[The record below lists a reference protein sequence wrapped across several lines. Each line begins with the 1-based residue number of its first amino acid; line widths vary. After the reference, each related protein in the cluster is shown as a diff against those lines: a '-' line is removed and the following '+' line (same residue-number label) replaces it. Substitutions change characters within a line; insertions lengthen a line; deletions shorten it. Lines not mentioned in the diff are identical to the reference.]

1 MHRFIFH
8 SNKVSFII
16 EIVILCYF
24 LIGCGTQGHT
34 EPTLLSKE
42 GYLVSISDY
51 ATEEDTRWAKYLYDH
66 LKKRAEDE
74 DMIAFGVS
82 EKDMFR
88 IIVQIDPALKN
99 DFKVET
105 HANGIKLITSGPKK
119 MLWLQ
124 YQIMK
129 KIGDMDKR
137 IESSDLPPAL
147 VNLND
152 TCGSFAFKYQSI
164 YSPTGLHPDYPGIT
178 GLDNFDESWGIWGHN
193 LGKVLGK
200 DLDEFYATID
210 KKKYEEQLC
219 FSSDA
224 IYRLSLIHI

>member
-51 ATEEDTRWAKYLYDH
+51 ATEEDTRWAKYLDDH

-88 IIVQIDPALKN
+88 IIVRIDPALKN

-105 HANGIKLITSGPKK
+105 HANGIKLITSGHKK

-129 KIGDMDKR
+129 KIGDMDK
-137 IESSDLPPAL
+137 I
-147 VNLND
+147 
-152 TCGSFAFKYQSI
+152 I
-164 YSPTGLHPDYPGIT
+164 
-178 GLDNFDESWGIWGHN
+178 
-193 LGKVLGK
+193 
-200 DLDEFYATID
+200 
-210 KKKYEEQLC
+210 
-219 FSSDA
+219 
-224 IYRLSLIHI
+224 

>member
-34 EPTLLSKE
+34 ELHYCPRKAISSRYPT
-42 GYLVSISDY
+42 
-51 ATEEDTRWAKYLYDH
+51 TQR
-66 LKKRAEDE
+66 KRIRVGPNTC
-74 DMIAFGVS
+74 MI
-82 EKDMFR
+82 
-88 IIVQIDPALKN
+88 ILKN
-99 DFKVET
+99 VQKRGYDRIRCFGKRHVPHYRTNRPGTQKWFKVET

-164 YSPTGLHPDYPGIT
+164 YSPTGLHPDIQ
-178 GLDNFDESWGIWGHN
+178 E
-193 LGKVLGK
+193 
-200 DLDEFYATID
+200 
-210 KKKYEEQLC
+210 
-219 FSSDA
+219 
-224 IYRLSLIHI
+224 

>member
-99 DFKVET
+99 
-105 HANGIKLITSGPKK
+105 
-119 MLWLQ
+119 
-124 YQIMK
+124 Y
-129 KIGDMDKR
+129 
-137 IESSDLPPAL
+137 DLYMTLAVLLPS
-147 VNLND
+147 N
-152 TCGSFAFKYQSI
+152 TKAFI
-164 YSPTGLHPDYPGIT
+164 HRPDYIP
-178 GLDNFDESWGIWGHN
+178 
-193 LGKVLGK
+193 
-200 DLDEFYATID
+200 TIQ
-210 KKKYEEQLC
+210 E
-219 FSSDA
+219 
-224 IYRLSLIHI
+224 

>member
-88 IIVQIDPALKN
+88 IIVRIDPALKM
-99 DFKVET
+99 
-105 HANGIKLITSGPKK
+105 IS
-119 MLWLQ
+119 
-124 YQIMK
+124 
-129 KIGDMDKR
+129 R
-137 IESSDLPPAL
+137 
-147 VNLND
+147 
-152 TCGSFAFKYQSI
+152 
-164 YSPTGLHPDYPGIT
+164 
-178 GLDNFDESWGIWGHN
+178 
-193 LGKVLGK
+193 
-200 DLDEFYATID
+200 
-210 KKKYEEQLC
+210 
-219 FSSDA
+219 
-224 IYRLSLIHI
+224 